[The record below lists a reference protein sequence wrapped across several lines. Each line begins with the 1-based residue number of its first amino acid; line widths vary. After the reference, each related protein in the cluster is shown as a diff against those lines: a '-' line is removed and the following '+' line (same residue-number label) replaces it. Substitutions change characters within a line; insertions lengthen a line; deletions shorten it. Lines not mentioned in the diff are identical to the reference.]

1 MGGRYA
7 PSPTEMT
14 TIQYVQIQ
22 TLGNAIEFGDLIS
35 ARNDSGGM
43 SDCVRG
49 ICYGGGSINNIE
61 YIHISTLG
69 NAFDFGDA
77 QNAAGYSCNSN
88 GHGGL

>member
-1 MGGRYA
+1 MYRLIIMLGLLSLLIFMGLFSSFSYNEN
-7 PSPTEMT
+7 S
-14 TIQYVQIQ
+14 Y
-22 TLGNAIEFGDLIS
+22 DLK
-35 ARNDSGGM
+35 
-43 SDCVRG
+43 
-49 ICYGGGSINNIE
+49 INNIE